1 MISLLQTYNLNDTFD
16 KLRALTS
23 KEMKS
28 KIPSRIRFMIQDVI
42 DLRKDKWVPR
52 RLDSK
57 PKLMNEVEND
67 AKNEAIEQSMALSYN
82 RSDKRDHHRDNHR
95 DDKYNRGGENK
106 NRRKYLYLWLVIFK
120 LFQVNFFFM
129 CVFK

>member
-1 MISLLQTYNLNDTFD
+1 
-16 KLRALTS
+16 
-23 KEMKS
+23 MKS

-67 AKNEAIEQSMALSYN
+67 AKNEAIEQSMALSSYN
-82 RSDKRDHHRDNHR
+82 SRSEKRDHHRDNR

-106 NRRKYLYLWLVIFK
+106 GRSKYLFS
-120 LFQVNFFFM
+120 NNN
-129 CVFK
+129 